1 MFAPCAQP
9 IAELTVWLCRIHDC
23 IARPVPTAR
32 CGRWPIEAIPDDGNR
47 YEILHGEL
55 LVTPLPSTGHQRIA
69 MRLSILTVL
78 WCRAHTGWT
87 VLAPSGVHVSDTTWL
102 EPDLA
107 AYAAPESD
115 NLSWREMPPPL
126 LVVEVLSPS
135 TRRRDRHRKRP
146 TYLSHG
152 VGELWLVDP
161 DTRTIE
167 RWTSASEF
175 PETLR
180 DGPIGAAYPQRSPV
194 IHQCHATTR
203 TPFQNATRSVTS
215 SAPWLGVG

>member
-1 MFAPCAQP
+1 MAMPDTRP
-9 IAELTVWLCRIHDC
+9 YRSPSPDRTVWTVADL
-23 IARPVPTAR
+23 
-32 CGRWPIEAIPDDGNR
+32 EAIPEDGNR

-69 MRLSILTVL
+69 VRLTVLTVL

-87 VLAPSGVHVSDTTWL
+87 VLAPGGVHISETTWL

-107 AYAAPESD
+107 LYAAPESA

-152 VGELWLVDP
+152 VGELWLVDQNS
-161 DTRTIE
+161 RTIE
-167 RWTSASEF
+167 RWTAASEF
-175 PETLR
+175 PETFR
-180 DGPIGAAYPQRSPV
+180 DGMTWTPGGALPPLVVSDAELFG
-194 IHQCHATTR
+194 TR
-203 TPFQNATRSVTS
+203 LTGT
-215 SAPWLGVG
+215 